1 MSATDEIMQL
11 LRDGNWHNLRDIV
24 EKCSIP
30 ESKVEIT
37 ISFLSEYGF
46 IKVNKK
52 GRKTRL
58 SPLMIK
64 FFDEI
69 QRLEKE
75 QPIES

>member
-1 MSATDEIMQL
+1 MQL

-52 GRKTRL
+52 RQKARL
-58 SPLMIK
+58 RPLMLE

-69 QRLEKE
+69 QRFEEK
-75 QPIES
+75 QALKSSVL